1 MHSHIAYGI
10 PHKGA
15 PLLAAR
21 HDLTALSRS
30 LAKPLTNQ
38 STHVHRKYSAY
49 IHQVI
54 SLSRSLAKSTHV
66 LQTWT
71 TPRGMHV
78 HLCDMTHSYMWHD
91 ALIFVIR
98 RIIHVTWLI
107 HTCDMT
113 HSYMWLDS
121 FLHLLTCSRNQA
133 HATATQPTAPMP
145 STSPTIATPSTI
157 YNQALNTSALH
168 STAREFATFRGLGG
182 GGAGG

>member
-1 MHSHIAYGI
+1 MHSQIAYGI

-15 PLLAAR
+15 PLFAAR
-21 HDLTALSRS
+21 HDLTASSRS

-107 HTCDMT
+107 HTCDLT
-113 HSYMWLDS
+113 HCYIY
-121 FLHLLTCSRNQA
+121 SRAAEIKRMPRQHNRLPPCHQRP
-133 HATATQPTAPMP
+133 QPSQPP
-145 STSPTIATPSTI
+145 QPSTI
-157 YNQALNTSALH
+157 KLSTLLLFTLQHASSPH
-168 STAREFATFRGLGG
+168 SED
-182 GGAGG
+182 